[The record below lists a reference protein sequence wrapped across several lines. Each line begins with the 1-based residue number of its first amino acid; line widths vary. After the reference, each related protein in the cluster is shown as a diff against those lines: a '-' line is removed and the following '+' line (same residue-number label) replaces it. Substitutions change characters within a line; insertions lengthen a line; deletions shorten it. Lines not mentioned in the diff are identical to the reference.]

1 MSASAPLGR
10 PSRNTGRVE
19 ADCTSATST
28 GEVVSVVISHAAA
41 TSFIHMQVLAATQ
54 VSHSM
59 RNTGTDR
66 GAKGES
72 EWAVC
77 AAWAASALWSRL
89 CWAASS
95 VPWASAALNQAA
107 SLSPFAPLSVPV
119 FRMLWLTW
127 VAANTCMWMNDVA
140 AAWLMTTLTTS
151 PILVALVQSAST
163 LPVFLLGLPSGALA
177 DILDRRRYFIATQF
191 WVAAVA
197 LVLCVAILAGGMTAP
212 LLLALTF
219 ANGIGLAMR
228 WPVFAAIV
236 PELVSRP
243 QLPAALALNGV
254 AMNASR
260 IIGPLVAGA
269 IIASAGSA
277 WVFVLNAVLSVIS
290 GLVIMRWKR
299 THVPSPLGR
308 EKLPSAMRVGLQF
321 VRQSPRL
328 RAVLWRIAVF
338 FLHATAL
345 MALLPLVAKGLDGG
359 GAGTFTLLLASMG
372 AGAIVAAMFVP
383 RLRQAMA
390 RDVLVLRGTL
400 LQAAAMAVM
409 AIAPNI
415 YVAVPAMVLAGMA
428 WITTAN
434 SLSVSAQLALP
445 NWVRARGMSIFQ
457 MSIMGATALGAAVW
471 GQVATVTSVH
481 LSLALAALTGVMAMA
496 LVQRLVTDRHME
508 EDLSPSQAFKAPVTT
523 TPPQAGRVVVTIE
536 YTIDP
541 ARAAEFRTLMQ
552 ESRRSR
558 LRQGALSCDL
568 LHDLADPARYV
579 EQIVDE
585 SWTEHLRRFDRVT
598 ASDVA
603 LRERKLAFHRGESP
617 PAVVRYLVER

>member
-1 MSASAPLGR
+1 MPPQPHHDTPHHIVPPAATLPSPAAAERAALAQGSEEAAQHSLEQSAS
-10 PSRNTGRVE
+10 TGAV
-19 ADCTSATST
+19 
-28 GEVVSVVISHAAA
+28 
-41 TSFIHMQVLAATQ
+41 
-54 VSHSM
+54 HS
-59 RNTGTDR
+59 D
-66 GAKGES
+66 
-72 EWAVC
+72 
-77 AAWAASALWSRL
+77 
-89 CWAASS
+89 
-95 VPWASAALNQAA
+95 A

-151 PILVALVQSAST
+151 PVLVALVQSAST

-177 DILDRRRYFIATQF
+177 DILDRRRYFMATQF

-197 LVLCVAILAGGMTAP
+197 VVLAFAIVSGGMTAP

-260 IIGPLVAGA
+260 IVGPLLAGA

-277 WVFVLNAVLSVIS
+277 WVFVLNAVLSVVS

-299 THVPSPLGR
+299 VHVPSPLGR
-308 EKLPSAMRVGLQF
+308 ERLVSAMRVGLQF
-321 VRQSPRL
+321 VRQSPRM
-328 RAVLWRIAVF
+328 RAVLWRISIF

-345 MALLPLVAKGLDGG
+345 LALLPLLAKGLEGG

-372 AGAIVAAMFVP
+372 AGAITAALFLP

-390 RDVLVLRGTL
+390 RDVLVMRGTM
-400 LQAAAMAVM
+400 LQAAATGVMAV
-409 AIAPNI
+409 APNV
-415 YVAVPAMVLAGMA
+415 YVAVPAMFVAGMA

-445 NWVRARGMSIFQ
+445 NWVRARGMSIYQ
-457 MSIMGATALGAAVW
+457 MAIMGSTALGAAVW
-471 GQVATVTSVH
+471 GQVATVTDVH
-481 LSLALAALTGVMAMA
+481 VSLGIAAATGVVAMA
-496 LVQRLVTDRHME
+496 LVRRLVADRSME
-508 EDLSPSQAFKAPVTT
+508 EDLSPSHAFKAPVADS
-523 TPPQAGRVVVTIE
+523 PPGAGHLVVTIE
-536 YTIDP
+536 YFIDP
-541 ARAAEFRTLMQ
+541 ARAAEFRAVMQ

-558 LRQGALSCDL
+558 LRQGALGWQL
-568 LHDLADPARYV
+568 LHDISQPARYV
-579 EQIVDE
+579 ERIEDE

-603 LRERKLAFHRGESP
+603 LRDRKLAFHVGDVP
-617 PAVVRYLVER
+617 PRVTRWAVE

>member
-1 MSASAPLGR
+1 MPPQ
-10 PSRNTGRVE
+10 PSQ
-19 ADCTSATST
+19 D
-28 GEVVSVVISHAAA
+28 SVVTPPPSANA
-41 TSFIHMQVLAATQ
+41 LADATQ
-54 VSHSM
+54 
-59 RNTGTDR
+59 
-66 GAKGES
+66 A
-72 EWAVC
+72 
-77 AAWAASALWSRL
+77 AASA
-89 CWAASS
+89 
-95 VPWASAALNQAA
+95 ASAELRRSSAPHAPASALE
-107 SLSPFAPLSVPV
+107 PLKVPV

-140 AAWLMTTLTTS
+140 SAWLMTTLTSS
-151 PILVALVQSAST
+151 PVLVALVQTAST

-177 DILDRRRYFIATQF
+177 DILDRRRYFMATQF
-191 WVAAVA
+191 WVAGVA
-197 LVLCVAILAGGMTAP
+197 LALCLAVLAGGLNAWT
-212 LLLALTF
+212 LLALTF

-345 MALLPLVAKGLDGG
+345 MALLPLVARGLVGG
-359 GAGTFTLLLASMG
+359 GAGMFTLLLASMG
-372 AGAIVAAMFVP
+372 AGAIVAAMFLP

-508 EDLSPSQAFKAPVTT
+508 EDLSPSQAFKAPVAT

-568 LHDLADPARYV
+568 LHDLADP
-579 EQIVDE
+579 
-585 SWTEHLRRFDRVT
+585 HL
-598 ASDVA
+598 
-603 LRERKLAFHRGESP
+603 
-617 PAVVRYLVER
+617 PAGRAPAQPG